1 MRESPPRINLYF
13 YSVEARRNFRS
24 SPQAALQPYLS
35 LQELA
40 NSLKLAQPAAEYA
53 APHLINHVETTT
65 QQLWGQMKD
74 AFAADFEAT
83 LSKMKWPNRNVVL
96 SGSLKGEWLTGVEK
110 LLDLQEPEFKERE
123 RMSDSSPKGVQPLVL
138 LPLEVMFKTLELR
151 FIYHFDGDRVTNRL
165 DKPEFFMGHILDLL
179 NSYDDFFAEN
189 LHPALQRHFQ
199 HSNTGLEPAYINSSF
214 ALITAAL
221 PVLRRK
227 VFSTL
232 PKVAKE
238 PQLLSH
244 LIHELMKFDDTIR
257 DEWGY
262 DGAFGSDGWRGLTWE
277 VLVSQEWFAK
287 WLKVEKDFAMTRY
300 NNIINARDNW
310 EIDYDSVDPGMT
322 KPTKAAIRVNDLVET
337 ITERYQPLA
346 SFSQKMRF
354 LIDIQITIFDEFGK
368 RLSSSFEAYLALTST
383 IGRAVQGGSKEEQSQ
398 VQGLGGFER
407 LCRIYGSA
415 EYLEKKMRDWN
426 DDVFFL
432 DLWEELN
439 TRALQKDH
447 PGETVVGLMSIEDVA
462 NRTSSSVGVSD
473 ETGALFDE
481 TAAYFQRLRIRS
493 EGLMQDHLVQSIRE
507 SLRPYGRINIWTS
520 LGSEGVDSSSLAI
533 TAEMDIVVQ
542 QLNTF
547 LSFLSKVLAEAPLHR
562 VCRQL
567 ALSLQNFF
575 WDSILMRNTFSRY
588 GSAQAARDVYAIWE
602 VMDRHVGQ
610 NQSRLSM
617 RKLAEGLELLNMPL
631 KYGQDVKQDA
641 QPPETENEEIL
652 DVEKRMFRDN
662 ESARDVLE
670 ELNMET
676 LSESE
681 ARSLLEKRIELG
693 S

>member
-1 MRESPPRINLYF
+1 
-13 YSVEARRNFRS
+13 
-24 SPQAALQPYLS
+24 
-35 LQELA
+35 
-40 NSLKLAQPAAEYA
+40 
-53 APHLINHVETTT
+53 
-65 QQLWGQMKD
+65 MKD
-74 AFAADFEAT
+74 AFAADLETT
-83 LSKMKWPNRNVVL
+83 LARMKWPGKTVVL
-96 SGSLKGEWLTGVEK
+96 SEDLKRDWLRGVEK

-123 RMSDSSPKGVQPLVL
+123 RVFQSPPKGVQPLVL
-138 LPLEVMFKTLELR
+138 LPLEVMFKPLELR
-151 FIYHFDGDRVTNRL
+151 FIYHFDGDRITNRL
-165 DKPEFFMGHILDLL
+165 DKPEFFMGHVLDLL

-199 HSNTGLEPAYINSSF
+199 HSNTGLEPAYTNSTF
-214 ALITAAL
+214 ALITAVL
-221 PVLRRK
+221 PMLRRK

-244 LIHELMKFDDTIR
+244 LIHELMGFDDSIR

-262 DGAFGSDGWRGLTWE
+262 DGAFGSEGWRGLTWE
-277 VLVSQEWFAK
+277 VLVSQEWFSK
-287 WLKVEKDFAMTRY
+287 WLRVEMDFAMIRY
-300 NNIINARDNW
+300 ENIVKATDNW

-337 ITERYQPLA
+337 ITDRYQPLT
-346 SFSQKMRF
+346 SFSQKMKF
-354 LIDIQITIFDEFGK
+354 LIDIQITIFDKFGQ
-368 RLSSSFEAYLALTST
+368 RLSSSLEAYLALTST
-383 IGRAVQGGSKEEQSQ
+383 IGRAVQGGSKGEQSQ

-432 DLWEELN
+432 DLWEELQ
-439 TRALQKDH
+439 TRARQKDH
-447 PGETVVGLMSIEDVA
+447 PGETVVGPMTVEDVA
-462 NRTSSSVGVSD
+462 NRTSSSVGALD

-481 TAAYFQRLRIRS
+481 TAAYYQRLRIRS
-493 EGLMQDHLVQSIRE
+493 EGLMRDHLIHSIRE
-507 SLRPYGRINIWTS
+507 SLRPYGRINMWTS
-520 LGSEGVDSSSLAI
+520 LGSEGFNSSSLAI
-533 TAEMDIVVQ
+533 TAEMDSVVQ
-542 QLNTF
+542 QLNAF

-567 ALSLQNFF
+567 ALSVQNFF

-588 GSAQAARDVYAIWE
+588 GSAQVARDVSAIWE
-602 VMDRHVGQ
+602 VMDRYTG
-610 NQSRLSM
+610 NSQSRVPM

-631 KYGQDVKQDA
+631 KYSQDVREDDES
-641 QPPETENEEIL
+641 PEMVDTAIL

-662 ESARDVLE
+662 ESAREVLE
-670 ELNMET
+670 ELGMEI

-681 ARSLLEKRIELG
+681 ARNLLEKRIELG